1 MNGVITIALNEEKY
15 YHWTEIL
22 FKSILLYTD
31 IEFCLVYD
39 NTEWFTKYN
48 LDKIVKYPIHKSD
61 IQNPY
66 LFKYELIE
74 YTPFDNTIFLDSDTI
89 IFKDITPLFSEQFL
103 CICADYSN
111 GYVYNLFS
119 FIPNPSSIIKK
130 LGLKKLYSAYSGYL
144 RFEKTNFYK
153 KLFRTILD
161 NVHYDKNIHTLYNR
175 NVMPDEYFLNI
186 SISDLVLEKFIP
198 IQLFHIDE
206 IQTNMYGYSYQGES
220 TIENKIVLNYIKNTL
235 ESLNMVLKINNTN
248 IQYKSN
254 LI

>member
-103 CICADYSN
+103 CIVLIILMDM
-111 GYVYNLFS
+111 
-119 FIPNPSSIIKK
+119 FII
-130 LGLKKLYSAYSGYL
+130 
-144 RFEKTNFYK
+144 
-153 KLFRTILD
+153 
-161 NVHYDKNIHTLYNR
+161 
-175 NVMPDEYFLNI
+175 YFHL
-186 SISDLVLEKFIP
+186 SPTHL
-198 IQLFHIDE
+198 QL
-206 IQTNMYGYSYQGES
+206 
-220 TIENKIVLNYIKNTL
+220 
-235 ESLNMVLKINNTN
+235 
-248 IQYKSN
+248 
-254 LI
+254 